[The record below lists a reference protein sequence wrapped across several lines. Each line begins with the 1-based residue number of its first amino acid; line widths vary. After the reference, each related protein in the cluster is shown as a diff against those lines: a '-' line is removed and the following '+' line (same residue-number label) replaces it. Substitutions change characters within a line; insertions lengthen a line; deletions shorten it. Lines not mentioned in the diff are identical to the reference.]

1 MKYNYVKTCGCCGQT
16 FSRFITPL
24 IDIAHKEALEELMQ
38 ERIDE
43 LEMKGNFELIC
54 KDEQV
59 AAFYYEYANA
69 AEETKCNDLCN
80 SLYDIAC
87 DFYEGRLTEIN
98 DLDFDEEFI

>member
-1 MKYNYVKTCGCCGQT
+1 MKYNYVKTCGCCGKP

-24 IDIAHKEALEELMQ
+24 IDIAYKEALEELMQ

-43 LEMKGNFELIC
+43 LDMKGNFELIC

-59 AAFYYEYANA
+59 VAFYYEYANA
-69 AEETKCNDLCN
+69 AEEMYSNDLCN

-98 DLDFDEEFI
+98 YLDFDEEFI